1 MNTKRRTR
9 RAESKK
15 PKKSQD
21 KNSKTRKKTPSK
33 GSQKKKRSQ
42 KKPTQKKPTPAAM
55 NSYHDDLM
63 QIINARIDQPEQ
75 AATASPT
82 ESKPVILLVH
92 AEWCGHCQSLMPA
105 WDEMEKQVHDDNYL
119 NDKVI
124 IRKIESS
131 ELPLAIDNIN
141 NELNDDGKVVV
152 GVYPTMGEIDNKYF
166 MPYGGNRDADSL
178 MNWVKRV
185 AK

>member
-1 MNTKRRTR
+1 MNTKRQTKRGG
-9 RAESKK
+9 SKK

-21 KNSKTRKKTPSK
+21 KNSKTKKKNSSK
-33 GSQKKKRSQ
+33 SSQKKTTQ
-42 KKPTQKKPTPAAM
+42 KKTTQKKPTLAAM
-55 NSYHDDLM
+55 NSFHDDLM
-63 QIINARIDQPEQ
+63 QVINARIDQPEQ
-75 AATASPT
+75 AAAASPT
-82 ESKPVILLVH
+82 DSKPVILLVH
-92 AEWCGHCQSLMPA
+92 AEWCGHCQALMPA

-152 GVYPTMGEIDNKYF
+152 RGYPTMGNIDNKNF

>member
-1 MNTKRRTR
+1 MNTKRQTKRGG
-9 RAESKK
+9 SKK

-21 KNSKTRKKTPSK
+21 KNSKTKKKTQSK
-33 GSQKKKRSQ
+33 GSQKKRS
-42 KKPTQKKPTPAAM
+42 PKKPTPTAM
-55 NSYHDDLM
+55 KSYHDDLM
-63 QIINARIDQPEQ
+63 QVINSRMSQPEAT
-75 AATASPT
+75 AATAPT
-82 ESKPVILLVH
+82 DSKPVILLVH

-105 WDEMEKQVHDDNYL
+105 WDEMEKQVHADNHL
-119 NDKVI
+119 NDSII

-141 NELNDDGKVVV
+141 NDLNDNGKVVV
-152 GVYPTMGEIDNKYF
+152 GGYPTMGEIYDKKF
-166 MPYGGNRDADSL
+166 MPYGGDRDVDSL

>member
-9 RAESKK
+9 RAGSKK
-15 PKKSQD
+15 SKKNLD
-21 KNSKTRKKTPSK
+21 KNSKTRKKSQST
-33 GSQKKKRSQ
+33 GSQKKSSQ
-42 KKPTQKKPTPAAM
+42 KKSSQKKPTPAAM

-63 QIINARIDQPEQ
+63 QVINARIGQPEPT
-75 AATASPT
+75 ATTPT
-82 ESKPVILLVH
+82 DSKPVIMLVH

-105 WDEMEKQVHDDNYL
+105 WDDMEKQVRDDNYL
-119 NDKVI
+119 NDNVI

-152 GVYPTMGEIDNKYF
+152 GGYPTMGEIYDKKF
-166 MPYGGNRDADSL
+166 MPYGGDRDVDSL